1 MTEHLT
7 RLDNGFRIVVDPVPH
22 VGIVTAGVW
31 VGAGARDEPEALN
44 GLSHFLEHLLF
55 KGTTTRTAFEIAAE
69 IENRGGSIDA
79 YTDYET
85 TAYYVQTGA
94 RHWPAAISLLGEV
107 LTESIFPADE
117 VERDRSVVL
126 QEIDQYADEP
136 EAVLGDALH
145 ATLYPDQPLGRPIL
159 GTAAQVS
166 GFTRQDLQD
175 HLARHYRPERMVL
188 VVSGRVDPVEVAAL
202 GARLF
207 GSLAGGPPSISQPAR
222 YGGGHRAIARDIEQ
236 AHHALAFAGVGADHP
251 ELPALRHLANIL
263 GGGLTSRLFQEI
275 RERRGLAY
283 DVHADLEAYADT
295 GFILFEAATA
305 PGQLEEMTAILA
317 RELERA
323 HRDGLTAEELARSRE
338 QLRFLLGSAQE
349 STYGRAQRLARDML
363 VRDRIRSVDDI
374 EAEIDG
380 VTLDDLVRVARRV
393 LSGPP
398 TSCVVGPPPAR
409 PRRPQWRRS

>member
-55 KGTTTRTAFEIAAE
+55 KGTATRTAFEIAAE

-94 RHWPAAISLLGEV
+94 RHWPVAIALLADV
-107 LTESIFPADE
+107 LTASVFPEDE

-126 QEIDQYADEP
+126 QEIDQYTDEP

-159 GTAAQVS
+159 GTAAHVA
-166 GFTRQDLQD
+166 GFTRQHLLD
-175 HLARHYRPERMVL
+175 HLASRYRPERMVL
-188 VVSGRVDPVEVAAL
+188 VVSGRVDAAEVAAL
-202 GARLF
+202 GATLF
-207 GSLAGGPPSISQPAR
+207 GTLAGGPGPVSPPAR
-222 YGGGHRAIARDIEQ
+222 PVGGHRAISRDIEQ
-236 AHHALAFAGVGADHP
+236 AHYALAFDGLNASHP
-251 ELPALRHLANIL
+251 ELPALRHVANIL

-275 RERRGLAY
+275 REQRGLAY
-283 DVHADLEAYADT
+283 DVHADLETFADT
-295 GFILFEAATA
+295 GFIVFEAATT
-305 PGQLEEMTAILA
+305 PGQLEEMAAILA

-323 HRDGLTAEELARSRE
+323 LAGFTAEELARSKE
-338 QLRFLLGSAQE
+338 QLRFLLGSAQD
-349 STYGRAQRLARDML
+349 STFGRAQRLARDTL
-363 VRDRIRSVDDI
+363 VRDGIRSLEEI

-380 VTLDDLVRVARRV
+380 VTLDGLTRVARRV

-409 PRRPQWRRS
+409 QRRPLRRRG